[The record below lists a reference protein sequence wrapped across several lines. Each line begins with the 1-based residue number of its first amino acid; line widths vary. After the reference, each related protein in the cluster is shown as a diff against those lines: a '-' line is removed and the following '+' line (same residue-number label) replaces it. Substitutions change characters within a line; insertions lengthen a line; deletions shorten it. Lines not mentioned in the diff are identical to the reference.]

1 MSHVQPVRSQAEY
14 TPATPGRMDKLL
26 SRPPMWRRYAPYG
39 VAAVVLLATA
49 VWLLAGKSANVYG
62 VPLDQL
68 TIGTVKE
75 APFEDFIAV
84 RGTAAPFATH
94 YLTAD
99 QGGAVKQVLAEDGA
113 TVKAGQPLI
122 ILANAPL
129 QLRTSQGE
137 RVIVSGY
144 EAFQKIDR
152 LEFGKPDHANN

>member
-1 MSHVQPVRSQAEY
+1 M
-14 TPATPGRMDKLL
+14 
-26 SRPPMWRRYAPYG
+26 
-39 VAAVVLLATA
+39 
-49 VWLLAGKSANVYG
+49 
-62 VPLDQL
+62 
-68 TIGTVKE
+68 
-75 APFEDFIAV
+75 
-84 RGTAAPFATH
+84 
-94 YLTAD
+94 
-99 QGGAVKQVLAEDGA
+99 KQVLAEDGA